1 MLGPGSSCQPGELA
15 GLVAALPELDLTE
28 LDRCTKPAARMFGPR
43 ILRESIAPSPWRA
56 SCDGERAGF
65 VRWWLR
71 TVLAVDVEAAGET
84 GDPERRGALGEAGRT
99 L

>member
-1 MLGPGSSCQPGELA
+1 M
-15 GLVAALPELDLTE
+15 LPELDLTE

-56 SCDGERAGF
+56 SCEGESAGLE
-65 VRWWLR
+65 RWWLR

-84 GDPERRGALGEAGRT
+84 GDPERRDLLGDAGRA